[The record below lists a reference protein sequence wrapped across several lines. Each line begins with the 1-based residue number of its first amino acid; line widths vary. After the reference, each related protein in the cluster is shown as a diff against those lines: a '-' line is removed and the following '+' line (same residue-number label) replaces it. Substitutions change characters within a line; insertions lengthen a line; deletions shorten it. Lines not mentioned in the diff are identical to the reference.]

1 MFIFVKNRQNFHYKN
16 CRKILCIQIV
26 FVVCALCTSFC
37 SEKSFLGVYVCVFN
51 VFAVFTNSTP
61 QIFIVILCCLYPPQA
76 VNTSMPEQLGMHDS
90 YGPYIENYYK
100 LNRIEES
107 RIDEQYNVKTKID
120 EFWRIKQQVASN
132 NWRMKQFNEVKLK
145 YTQYNEG

>member
-1 MFIFVKNRQNFHYKN
+1 
-16 CRKILCIQIV
+16 
-26 FVVCALCTSFC
+26 
-37 SEKSFLGVYVCVFN
+37 
-51 VFAVFTNSTP
+51 
-61 QIFIVILCCLYPPQA
+61 
-76 VNTSMPEQLGMHDS
+76 MPERLGMHDS

-107 RIDEQYNVKTKID
+107 RIDEQYNVKTEID

-132 NWRMKQFNEVKLK
+132 NWSMKQFNEVKLK